1 MKVFFLSTPRGM
13 DKLKNNYK
21 KIYDS
26 VTELG
31 YENVSDFTVGVEP
44 ESFYKGEEV
53 DRVKHYKQMVDDV
66 KKADVVVFET
76 STHSLAVGHMVN
88 LALSMGKPVIALYIK
103 GSMPYFLSGLVD
115 DKFQLIEYNNENVKG
130 LLDGALG
137 YATGQADTRFNFFV
151 SPSIVSYLDWVSKK
165 RRLPRAVYLRRLI
178 EEDMRSNKEYNEGG
192 DE

>member
-13 DKLKNNYK
+13 DKLKDNYQA
-21 KIYDS
+21 IYES
-26 VTELG
+26 IEKLG

-44 ESFYKGEEV
+44 DAFYKGEEI

-103 GSMPYFLSGLVD
+103 DNMPYFLSGLVD
-115 DKFQLIEYNNENVKG
+115 EKLQLLEYKVENIKE
-130 LLDGALG
+130 LLSEALS
-137 YATGQADTRFNFFV
+137 YATGHADTRFNFFV
-151 SPSIVSYLDWVSKK
+151 SPSIVYYLDWVSKEK
-165 RRLPRAVYLRRLI
+165 RIPRAVYLRRLI
-178 EEDMRSNKEYNEGG
+178 EEDMRSNKEYNESK
-192 DE
+192 